1 MHEFKK
7 HNKTMGVYWLKQYLK
22 DTLICIKLKSRE
34 EIITLPNFEEY
45 KDKSYEEHLHVLDK
59 NKISEYTFK
68 WQEKVF
74 SSYELQKYSDAYNC
88 SSETE
93 IKYHDMI
100 KDTNVKSNKV
110 FTYIDEDYHL
120 PLPIAEKGNY
130 KPYGVLNLKNCF
142 AKLHLGDMNDNV
154 SHSMG
159 HLFKSQDH
167 ISDNDQWMA
176 MHIVLDNSEYNEES
190 QILFKQEFNLLSLYH
205 NVTHNYLMVSPD
217 VNNLELKPYSVED
230 GDNILPMEYGVEIN
244 FEEKENGEDLKH
256 LLNNLF
262 KKWDKKQQQLLNFV
276 MPRLGMKNVF
286 VTFEIVSAFGFEMD
300 NLYID
305 FQIKIPDDITVK
317 GDLKG
322 RTHVSKSSRRE
333 DKKFWGY
340 GHVVELELE
349 YATGMDLNPLKIIL
363 ETISVDWW
371 GRHRTEGY
379 SCLTLSLE
387 PGEHRHDLSCSRSE
401 ELDKVE
407 AESRRFF
414 VGGCHL
420 IKDLDVLIN
429 PQLYEAKFR
438 YVSTGSVAV
447 RWRVVCQ
454 RRRAHADVHAHTQ
467 PHAHA
472 QSLLAGAEAV
482 LRHYKKAKAT
492 LAAATECLP
501 TQLEQ

>member
-142 AKLHLGDMNDNV
+142 AKLHLGDMNDSV

-217 VNNLELKPYSVED
+217 VNNLELNPYSVED

-244 FEEKENGEDLKH
+244 FEEKENGEDLEH
-256 LLNNLF
+256 L
-262 KKWDKKQQQLLNFV
+262 
-276 MPRLGMKNVF
+276 
-286 VTFEIVSAFGFEMD
+286 
-300 NLYID
+300 
-305 FQIKIPDDITVK
+305 IPDDITVK

-379 SCLTLSLE
+379 SCLTLSVE
-387 PGEHRHDLSCSRSE
+387 PGEHRHDLSCSRPE

-454 RRRAHADVHAHTQ
+454 RRRAHADAHAHTH

>member
-256 LLNNLF
+256 L
-262 KKWDKKQQQLLNFV
+262 
-276 MPRLGMKNVF
+276 
-286 VTFEIVSAFGFEMD
+286 
-300 NLYID
+300 
-305 FQIKIPDDITVK
+305 IPDDITVK